1 MSNLIDDCSMR
12 YESMIRKAYL
22 CERHGAK
29 GMADADV
36 FRSLHTEY
44 HLLMDSIDKSNIEDI
59 KKHKKSLTDKCIEV
73 SREALMTLRKFTME
87 KNGITMDDD
96 CFEQN
101 SIHGI
106 IALMDAL
113 RMKL

>member
-1 MSNLIDDCSMR
+1 MSNLIDDCAMR
-12 YESMIRKAYL
+12 YESMIRKAYQ
-22 CERHGAK
+22 CERHGAN

-44 HLLMDSIDKSNIEDI
+44 HLLMDSIDKSNIEEI
-59 KKHKKSLTDKCIEV
+59 KKHKKSLTDKCIEF
-73 SREALMTLRKFTME
+73 SANIKKAME
-87 KNGITMDDD
+87 KNGITIDDD